1 VVFQNENDDL
11 FAGFTQEFD
20 VSCLTI
26 EKLHGQNSGD
36 SLEKLPIGDF
46 NKRSSNQDV
55 NKILCDTDSVSGK
68 DHEEDNNM
76 EGFHDEFADYKD
88 GKTSQTCFFF
98 SITSFLYFS
107 LQPFSNGMS
116 ELLL

>member
-1 VVFQNENDDL
+1 
-11 FAGFTQEFD
+11 
-20 VSCLTI
+20 LTI
-26 EKLHGQNSGD
+26 NFRD

-76 EGFHDEFADYKD
+76 EGFAATRSTDSFNK
-88 GKTSQTCFFF
+88 S
-98 SITSFLYFS
+98 SFL
-107 LQPFSNGMS
+107 LIAALC
-116 ELLL
+116 E